1 MSDEESE
8 ANDAS
13 QSEEQEEG
21 DSAGEQDQER
31 KGKTKAKP
39 GSAHGKPASSHGK
52 NQNGGS
58 AAVEVKGGKEN
69 GRVGAAA
76 HDNSAKGIN
85 EKNRRLPPDKT
96 IESPASDENRAHG
109 SSGSDSDDSSSHGS

>member
-31 KGKTKAKP
+31 KGQIKAKP

-58 AAVEVKGGKEN
+58 AAVEGKGGKES
-69 GRVGAAA
+69 GRVGAATR
-76 HDNSAKGIN
+76 DNSAKGMN

-96 IESPASDENRAHG
+96 IESPASEENARG